1 MNLTLGF
8 SPCPN
13 DTFMFE
19 AIINHR
25 IDLEGI
31 KFNVSIDDV
40 SQLNKWSFD
49 GRLDVTKLSFNGFK
63 YCVKNYIIRWRICN
77 WKKLW
82 TFVNQKTQ
90 NKINIT
96 KFYSY
101 SRKIYYK
108 ICY

>member
-49 GRLDVTKLSFNGFK
+49 GRLDVTKLSFNANI
-63 YCVKNYIIRWRICN
+63 VSRIMVLNGSAIGRNCGPLLI
-77 WKKLW
+77 KKP
-82 TFVNQKTQ
+82 KTKLTSQ
-90 NKINIT
+90 VL
-96 KFYSY
+96 
-101 SRKIYYK
+101 
-108 ICY
+108 